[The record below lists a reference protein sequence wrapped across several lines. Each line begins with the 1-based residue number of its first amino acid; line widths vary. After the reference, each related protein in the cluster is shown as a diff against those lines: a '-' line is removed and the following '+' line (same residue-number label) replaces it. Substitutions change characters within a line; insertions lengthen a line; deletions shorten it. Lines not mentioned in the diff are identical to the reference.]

1 MNLEFCA
8 SGYVEQ
14 FDTLLAELTVREML
28 LYTAELKCPLS
39 EPLAKKR
46 QRVDTLLETL
56 ALERC
61 ANTMIGD
68 SLARG
73 ISGGQDWCPSLLAV
87 VVPKGGQLHM
97 LPPDR
102 SQACTIALPSDWQG
116 PCLWRPLRPNEGL
129 RTLGR
134 MNRKAWWTF
143 MTTKNAVHLRDPGRI
158 LPCAFVVMHVLWLP
172 HMHTVSLVNVPK
184 ILCRQSAP
192 T

>member
-1 MNLEFCA
+1 MFCA

-73 ISGGQDWCPSLLAV
+73 ISGGQV
-87 VVPKGGQLHM
+87 
-97 LPPDR
+97 
-102 SQACTIALPSDWQG
+102 
-116 PCLWRPLRPNEGL
+116 
-129 RTLGR
+129 
-134 MNRKAWWTF
+134 
-143 MTTKNAVHLRDPGRI
+143 
-158 LPCAFVVMHVLWLP
+158 
-172 HMHTVSLVNVPK
+172 
-184 ILCRQSAP
+184 
-192 T
+192 

>member
-1 MNLEFCA
+1 MSHKQWCQGNDHIYLCGGRPARSLMLLVRA

-39 EPLAKKR
+39 ESLAKKR

-73 ISGGQDWCPSLLAV
+73 ISGGQVWCPPLLAV
-87 VVPKGGQLHM
+87 ITLKVDHVWWTSVLAPPAQSLAQQHCTLIGDSLACDISGGQRGAANLCRSRQNQDEGMVDLYAHQGEALH
-97 LPPDR
+97 
-102 SQACTIALPSDWQG
+102 S
-116 PCLWRPLRPNEGL
+116 
-129 RTLGR
+129 
-134 MNRKAWWTF
+134 
-143 MTTKNAVHLRDPGRI
+143 RDP
-158 LPCAFVVMHVLWLP
+158 W
-172 HMHTVSLVNVPK
+172 
-184 ILCRQSAP
+184 
-192 T
+192 